1 MVTDAIWEDPAPR
14 PGPANPVWT
23 YSSYR
28 DGVRDPATHVLALVR
43 SRPPTLG
50 AGHLVCI
57 DGPAGSGKTTLAAA
71 LLAGVPSAALVHMDD
86 LYEGWSGLPHVD
98 AQLAG
103 LLAPLAAGQPGGYR
117 RWDWQTDRW
126 AEQVTVEPADLVV
139 LEGVG
144 SGSLVVAPH
153 VSVIVWVE
161 AAHDLRQQRGLARD
175 GETFAPHWRA
185 WARAETEHFVRHRT
199 RERADLLV
207 DGETGSVVVRE
218 QQP

>member
-1 MVTDAIWEDPAPR
+1 MVTDANWEDLAPQ
-14 PGPANPVWT
+14 PGPANPVCT

-28 DGVRDPATHVLALVR
+28 DRVRDPAADVLALVR
-43 SRPPTLG
+43 SRPASLG

-57 DGPAGSGKTTLAAA
+57 DGPAGSGKTTLAHA
-71 LLAGVPSAALVHMDD
+71 LLARVPSAALVHMDD

-103 LLAPLAAGQPGGYR
+103 LLAPLAAGRAGGYR
-117 RWDWQTDRW
+117 RWDWHSDRW
-126 AEQVTVEPADLVV
+126 AEQVTVEPADLLVV
-139 LEGVG
+139 EGVG

-153 VSVIVWVE
+153 VSALVWVE
-161 AAHDLRQQRGLARD
+161 APHDLRLRRGLDRD
-175 GETFAPHWRA
+175 GDTFAPHWRA
-185 WARAETEHFVRHRT
+185 WARGESEHFARHRT

-207 DGETGSVVVRE
+207 DGETGSVVARD